1 MMSTDELVRKQKDIE
16 DPMFMGFSGINSQ
29 QQQKSLNEKIIGLQ
43 NKVDDIDRLNIA
55 QAIERLS
62 SILSSK
68 IDKDDLENLERMIDH
83 LFSLIMMMVQETCSN
98 YLT

>member
-1 MMSTDELVRKQKDIE
+1 
-16 DPMFMGFSGINSQ
+16 MGFSGLNSQ

-68 IDKDDLENLERMIDH
+68 IDKDDLENLERMID
-83 LFSLIMMMVQETCSN
+83 LYFVL
-98 YLT
+98 

>member
-1 MMSTDELVRKQKDIE
+1 
-16 DPMFMGFSGINSQ
+16 MGFSGLNSQ

-55 QAIERLS
+55 QTIERLS

-83 LFSLIMMMVQETCSN
+83 LFSLIMMMVQETYSN

>member
-1 MMSTDELVRKQKDIE
+1 
-16 DPMFMGFSGINSQ
+16 MGFSGLNSQ

-55 QAIERLS
+55 QTIERLS

-68 IDKDDLENLERMIDH
+68 IDKDDLENLERMID
-83 LFSLIMMMVQETCSN
+83 LYFVL
-98 YLT
+98 